1 LVDLKS
7 KNWRE
12 LIKPKRIEIDS
23 ESYTNSYG
31 KFVCEPLERG
41 FGITIGNSL
50 RRVLLSSLQGA
61 AIVSVRFDEVLHEF
75 STISGVLEDVTDI
88 ILNLKS
94 IRLRMVDVEEAVIRL
109 NREGEGEVTA
119 GDIETDGFVEI
130 LNPDQHIATFN
141 KEGKMNMEM
150 VVRSGKGYVP
160 AERNKTPDMPIG
172 VIPVDAAFSSIQ
184 KVNYVVTN
192 ARVGQIA
199 DYDKLTLE
207 VWTDGSVLPEDA
219 VAYAAKILKEQMNPF
234 INFEE
239 ESEPVEEEE
248 DVEREKLN
256 ENLFRPVSDLE
267 LSVRSANCLQ
277 NAKIS
282 LIGELVQKTDAEM
295 LKTKNFGRKS
305 LNEIKAILEEMG
317 LFLGMKIPHFPS
329 SPIADDE
336 EEEGEE
342 AGSDKKREEDM
353 EAEAYPDEEGEG
365 EEDKEEKVKRKKKK
379 KEKVPEDKEGEKK
392 GKGKR

>member
-1 LVDLKS
+1 MVDLKS

-23 ESYTNSYG
+23 ESYTQSYA

-61 AIVSVRFDEVLHEF
+61 AIVSVKFDEVLHEF
-75 STISGVLEDVTDI
+75 STIPGVLEDVTDI
-88 ILNLKS
+88 ILNLKA
-94 IRLRMVDVEEAVIRL
+94 IRLKMVDAEEAVIRL
-109 NREGEGEVTA
+109 TREGECVVAA
-119 GDIETDGFVEI
+119 GDIETDGYVEI
-130 LNPDQHIATFN
+130 LNPDQHIATLN
-141 KEGKMNMEM
+141 KEGKLNMEM
-150 VVRSGKGYVP
+150 VVRTGKGYVP
-160 AERNKTPDMPIG
+160 VEKSKTSDMPIG
-172 VIPVDAAFSSIQ
+172 VIPIDAAFSPIQ

-192 ARVGQIA
+192 ARVGQMT

-239 ESEPVEEEE
+239 ESEPAEEEQ
-248 DVEREKLN
+248 DMEREKLN

-277 NAKIS
+277 NAKIT

-317 LFLGMKIPHFPS
+317 LSLGMKIPHFP
-329 SPIADDE
+329 IAPMLTDE
-336 EEEGEE
+336 EEGGDTGAEAKEDEDLEEEAFSDEADAGEE
-342 AGSDKKREEDM
+342 
-353 EAEAYPDEEGEG
+353 
-365 EEDKEEKVKRKKKK
+365 EEKVKKKKKK
-379 KEKVPEDKEGEKK
+379 KEKGPEEKEGEKK
-392 GKGKR
+392 GKGKDK